1 MLRSFLIGLCFF
13 IAGVDAALAQQS
25 ESVDEIEL
33 ARISESPQA
42 SSEASDAEQAVQTEE
57 PVAQD
62 PGAPKTLS
70 GMSILGNEEAPKSL
84 VIVPWKS
91 SEIGD
96 GLGVTDAIDERA
108 RPVDKE
114 VFLREINYYELRTGR
129 SNEGS

>member
-1 MLRSFLIGLCFF
+1 MLRYITVCF
-13 IAGVDAALAQQS
+13 ASVLVLGVAVGQEAQPADEPARDLVVAQAEDADTQQQEEETPAVAATTDAAS
-25 ESVDEIEL
+25 
-33 ARISESPQA
+33 
-42 SSEASDAEQAVQTEE
+42 
-57 PVAQD
+57 
-62 PGAPKTLS
+62 GAPKTLA

-114 VFLREINYYELRTGR
+114 VFLREVHYYELRSGA
-129 SNEGS
+129 GG

>member
-1 MLRSFLIGLCFF
+1 MLQGLVLTVSLFLG
-13 IAGVDAALAQQS
+13 AGVAFAQESEQADDAQSS
-25 ESVDEIEL
+25 ESSPPAESAAAAEDV
-33 ARISESPQA
+33 ASPQ
-42 SSEASDAEQAVQTEE
+42 
-57 PVAQD
+57 
-62 PGAPKTLS
+62 PGGPKTLA

-114 VFLREINYYELRTGR
+114 VFMREVHYYELRSGTG
-129 SNEGS
+129 S

>member
-1 MLRSFLIGLCFF
+1 MVRVLIVGFWYLAVVVGT
-13 IAGVDAALAQQS
+13 AGAQQTDAANESDVSAAVDGGPSAVGAQDDAPAQQ
-25 ESVDEIEL
+25 
-33 ARISESPQA
+33 
-42 SSEASDAEQAVQTEE
+42 
-57 PVAQD
+57 AQD
-62 PGAPKTLS
+62 PVVEDSGAPKTLA

-114 VFLREINYYELRTGR
+114 VFLREISYYELRTGR
-129 SNEGS
+129 SDDS

>member
-1 MLRSFLIGLCFF
+1 MLRFLIVNGLLL
-13 IAGVDAALAQQS
+13 AVASTAVAQQS
-25 ESVDEIEL
+25 GPEDETELSQESDGTQPSVQVQD
-33 ARISESPQA
+33 SQQSM
-42 SSEASDAEQAVQTEE
+42 EAEE
-57 PVAQD
+57 VSAQD
-62 PGAPKTLS
+62 PGAPKTLA

-114 VFLREINYYELRTGR
+114 VFLREVNYYGLRSGAR
-129 SNEGS
+129 D